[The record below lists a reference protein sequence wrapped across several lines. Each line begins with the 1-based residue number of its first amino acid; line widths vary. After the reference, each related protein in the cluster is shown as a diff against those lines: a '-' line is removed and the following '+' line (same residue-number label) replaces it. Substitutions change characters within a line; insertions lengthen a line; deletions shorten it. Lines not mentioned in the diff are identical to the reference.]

1 MIVMGIIKTIL
12 NDDDNDINNDNILS
26 IHQYQ

>member
-12 NDDDNDINNDNILS
+12 NDDDNDINNYNISS

>member
-12 NDDDNDINNDNILS
+12 NDDDNDINNDNISS

>member
-12 NDDDNDINNDNILS
+12 NDDDNDINNDNIS

>member
-1 MIVMGIIKTIL
+1 MIVMAIIKTIL
-12 NDDDNDINNDNILS
+12 NDDDNDINNDNIS